1 MTISQKKITAIS
13 SSNGGFHS
21 NSIQK
26 LTKEEEIRKLNNN
39 KGNSVTEPNNFSSHL
54 DEIIHDGMQKEAS
67 ESDDD

>member
-26 LTKEEEIRKLNNN
+26 LTKEEEIKRINNN
-39 KGNSVTEPNNFSSHL
+39 KGHTEPNNFSSHL
-54 DEIIHDGMQKEAS
+54 DEIIHDGMQKEVS